1 MLVRRKSSHAPTQ
14 LVLQFGLK
22 PGRDRMHRAPKTSEV
37 RDRAVNAGIRSG
49 DERRHAFE
57 LARTEIM
64 LRVGHRREL
73 ERGLSTWLGKILRRQ
88 RQCRIAPRARLH
100 RGFTFRFWFAF
111 AVNPALDR
119 TFPPRDDCRLARE
132 PRWRFRLPFRV
143 CFRGHLLF
151 IAFPA
156 VHQELRFFFGTF
168 LLVNWRDLGTSP
180 GLINSDPCRADRRR
194 EPALKHMVNAVDG
207 SDFSPESRFA
217 LSGLRLLFLVRL
229 DDCLRRTFWRGLH
242 ARRGLTLWA

>member
-1 MLVRRKSSHAPTQ
+1 MSLRVSAEVGITMLVRRKSSHAPTQ

-22 PGRDRMHRAPKTSEV
+22 FGRDRMYRAPKTSEV

-49 DERRHAFE
+49 DKRRHAFE

-64 LRVGHRREL
+64 LRVAHRREL
-73 ERGLSTWLGKILRRQ
+73 ERNLSIWLGKMLRRQ

-100 RGFTFRFWFAF
+100 RGFAFRFWFAF

-156 VHQELRFFFGTF
+156 VY
-168 LLVNWRDLGTSP
+168 
-180 GLINSDPCRADRRR
+180 
-194 EPALKHMVNAVDG
+194 
-207 SDFSPESRFA
+207 
-217 LSGLRLLFLVRL
+217 
-229 DDCLRRTFWRGLH
+229 
-242 ARRGLTLWA
+242 